1 MKAFSKFLRSLVAT
15 SRPPEGTVLSPD
27 DFPLTVIGTKLS
39 KPDGAPVAI
48 ATDTDTAKEI
58 AERLN
63 NDELRNEEDKWS
75 A

>member
-1 MKAFSKFLRSLVAT
+1 MNALSKFLRSLVT
-15 SRPPEGTVLSPD
+15 SPRAPEDCVLTPD
-27 DFPLTVIGTKLS
+27 DFPLTVVGTRLS
-39 KPDGAPVAI
+39 KPDGEPVAT
-48 ATDTDTAKEI
+48 ATDTATATEI